1 MDSQASS
8 DSLYEGPPGGLFE
21 PVTMDI
27 VSLSDDI
34 VQFQFA
40 MHTVFYR
47 KKPYHRRIMTSAA
60 DTYPIDLTAAA
71 IGDHLDVCWLV
82 DRKTFP
88 GGGWGLPRTPG
99 HKKMRHRHH
108 SHACFLAILL
118 CRSFHLCVR

>member
-82 DRKTFP
+82 VQEDISWRRLGSAQDP
-88 GGGWGLPRTPG
+88 GAQEDAAQA
-99 HKKMRHRHH
+99 
-108 SHACFLAILL
+108 S
-118 CRSFHLCVR
+118 